1 MKRKVN
7 LAIGVIH
14 EPRLLFLDEPTV
26 GVDVQTRHEIINYL
40 KQLNSKGTTLVY
52 TSHQL
57 NEAEELCNKIA
68 LIDNGKIIAFDSLD
82 NLLAKYQQKD
92 LESLFIHLT
101 GKAYKD
107 Q

>member
-14 EPRLLFLDEPTV
+14 NPQILFLDEPTV

-40 KQLNSKGTTLVY
+40 KQLNANGTTLIY

-57 NEAEELCNKIA
+57 NEAEELCTKIA
-68 LIDNGKIIAFDSLD
+68 LIDEGKIIAFDSIK
-82 NLLAKYQQKD
+82 NLNIEHQQNG
-92 LESLFIHLT
+92 LEGLFIHLT

-107 Q
+107 